1 MRQFP
6 FDSNFLLMKKIPT
19 LFLFIFL
26 TACGGGG
33 SETVEE
39 KATEAATEAATD
51 AATEAAT
58 NAANQLAA
66 DAFAKAEAEKLK
78 RFGTGKF
85 GQSTFQ

>member
-1 MRQFP
+1 MRQFA

-19 LFLFIFL
+19 LLLFLSL
-26 TACGGGG
+26 SACGGGG
-33 SETVEE
+33 SDAIEE
-39 KATEAATEAATD
+39 KATEAATQ
-51 AATEAAT
+51 AAT

-66 DAFAKAEAEKLK
+66 DALAKAEAEKLI

>member
-19 LFLFIFL
+19 LLLFLFL
-26 TACGGGG
+26 SACGGGG
-33 SETVEE
+33 SDAIEE
-39 KATEAATEAATD
+39 KATE

-66 DAFAKAEAEKLK
+66 DALAKAEAEKLI

-85 GQSTFQ
+85 GQSTLQ